1 MRLTLRDLIATVL
14 VVAVVVPY
22 VGYLVRGE
30 MPFIEDPRGMAA
42 VGLILGFFAFVIART
57 GDAFDRVGRTEV
69 ALGTATLV
77 LGGVALGLAETAA
90 AEVLLAVFIGAI
102 VVMWAVEMADHV
114 GWVPGHGRP
123 AG

>member
-1 MRLTLRDLIATVL
+1 MRFTLRDLVATVL

-42 VGLILGFFAFVIART
+42 VGLVLGFFAFVVARS
-57 GDAFDRVGRTEV
+57 GDAFDRVGRAEL
-69 ALGTATLV
+69 ALGTVTLV
-77 LGGVALGLAETAA
+77 LGAVALALAETAA

-102 VVMWAVEMADHV
+102 VVMWAVEMADHA
-114 GWVPGHGRP
+114 GWMPGHGHP